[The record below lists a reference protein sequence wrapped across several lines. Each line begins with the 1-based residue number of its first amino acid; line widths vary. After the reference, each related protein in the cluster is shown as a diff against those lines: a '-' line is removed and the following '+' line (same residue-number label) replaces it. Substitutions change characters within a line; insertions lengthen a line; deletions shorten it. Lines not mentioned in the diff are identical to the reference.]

1 MDQKVSRALK
11 CESVRV
17 WKESRVALL
26 ELVWKVLQVVQ
37 WEQKKLGSER
47 PQVLLQRQWLL
58 QQIVSQLGRSQP
70 QWFHCF
76 SKQGSLPHLQVALG
90 LWKVD
95 QKPVLLC
102 RMFAMEG
109 CEGNLLA
116 RIQFLLLHR
125 H

>member
-1 MDQKVSRALK
+1 MSRALK

-70 QWFHCF
+70 QWFRYF
-76 SKQGSLPHLQVALG
+76 SKQESLPHLQVALG

-95 QKPVLLC
+95 RKPVLLC
-102 RMFAMEG
+102 QMFAMEG